1 MFEQLHYHLE
11 QLNMSL
17 VKVNNTNFVRDTESM
32 AIINTDNTARNEYY
46 EKVRLA
52 KSQKEQINKMNA
64 DITDL
69 RNDIGQI
76 KQLIQLLV
84 NKQ

>member
-1 MFEQLHYHLE
+1 
-11 QLNMSL
+11 MSL

-32 AIINTDNTARNEYY
+32 AIINVDNNAKNEYY

-64 DITDL
+64 DISDL
-69 RNDIGQI
+69 RDDIGQI

-84 NKQ
+84 SKQ

>member
-1 MFEQLHYHLE
+1 
-11 QLNMSL
+11 MSL

-32 AIINTDNTARNEYY
+32 AIINVDNTARNEYY

-64 DITDL
+64 DISDL

>member
-1 MFEQLHYHLE
+1 
-11 QLNMSL
+11 MSL

-32 AIINTDNTARNEYY
+32 AIINTDNSARNEYY

-64 DITDL
+64 DISDL

>member
-1 MFEQLHYHLE
+1 
-11 QLNMSL
+11 MSL

-32 AIINTDNTARNEYY
+32 AIINVDNNAKNEYY

-64 DITDL
+64 DISDL
-69 RNDIGQI
+69 RTDIGQI

>member
-1 MFEQLHYHLE
+1 
-11 QLNMSL
+11 MSL

-32 AIINTDNTARNEYY
+32 AIINVDNVAKNEYY

-64 DITDL
+64 DISDL

>member
-1 MFEQLHYHLE
+1 
-11 QLNMSL
+11 MSL

-32 AIINTDNTARNEYY
+32 AIINVDNNAKNEYY

-64 DITDL
+64 DISDL

-84 NKQ
+84 SKQ

>member
-1 MFEQLHYHLE
+1 
-11 QLNMSL
+11 MSL

-32 AIINTDNTARNEYY
+32 AIINVDNNAKNEYY